1 MSKERCTVLIYGT
14 IQIESVVDYTDEL
27 LNIEIKLN
35 GTVVS
40 TFQKSPVLVQP
51 SYYSKSSQNIDY

>member
-40 TFQKSPVLVQP
+40 TFQKSPV
-51 SYYSKSSQNIDY
+51 